1 MVELMGHLSVGCHLA
16 CLFAQLAVVKH
27 MHVPALWL
35 KSFRVLCYFLLTK
48 EKATW
53 SFDKR
58 DPCPLTKGTSG
69 AMPTKKGGLNSKG
82 RPAGSGCVS
91 SKRREEFKK
100 KGMER
105 ELKNMKLEDEFAS
118 KVDWEEDKRLGNKKV
133 RKLTAGDIAEM
144 LKPKPK
150 DENKGKEVVKN
161 EAVVNKKETAVEEVQ
176 KKEEEQVKVEEKK
189 VGECKPDPPL
199 DKKGGEG
206 SLDKRDVPPASVAPK
221 KELGPS
227 TKQMKEDEKKRK
239 KRSQTNCLE
248 FL

>member
-1 MVELMGHLSVGCHLA
+1 MLVELMGNLSVGCHLA

-150 DENKGKEVVKN
+150 DEKKGKEVVKN

-227 TKQMKEDEKKRK
+227 TKQMKEDEKKNEK
-239 KRSQTNCLE
+239 KESKKSP
-248 FL
+248 

>member
-1 MVELMGHLSVGCHLA
+1 MGNLSVGCHLA

-48 EKATW
+48 EKTTW

-161 EAVVNKKETAVEEVQ
+161 EAVVNKKDTAVEEVQ
-176 KKEEEQVKVEEKK
+176 KK
-189 VGECKPDPPL
+189 
-199 DKKGGEG
+199 
-206 SLDKRDVPPASVAPK
+206 KRN
-221 KELGPS
+221 
-227 TKQMKEDEKKRK
+227 R
-239 KRSQTNCLE
+239 
-248 FL
+248 